1 MIVLI
6 VIVLI
11 VIAVVVVIAV
21 LVICIRLLAVGVAIA
36 MSKWLDVIDKI
47 DFGRDQWL
55 EAVCNERMVSCESLS
70 FTSEI
75 QSKVFLLFLFLKM

>member
-11 VIAVVVVIAV
+11 VIAVVVIAV

-55 EAVCNERMVSCESLS
+55 EAVCNERMLSCE
-70 FTSEI
+70 
-75 QSKVFLLFLFLKM
+75 

>member
-70 FTSEI
+70 FTWKF
-75 QSKVFLLFLFLKM
+75 KVKFFCCFCF